1 MNGEGRE
8 INWETGIDI
17 YTLFV
22 KQIIIRTDCIAQGTL
37 HNTLNDLHGKRIKKE
52 RIYVYV

>member
-17 YTLFV
+17 YTLNV